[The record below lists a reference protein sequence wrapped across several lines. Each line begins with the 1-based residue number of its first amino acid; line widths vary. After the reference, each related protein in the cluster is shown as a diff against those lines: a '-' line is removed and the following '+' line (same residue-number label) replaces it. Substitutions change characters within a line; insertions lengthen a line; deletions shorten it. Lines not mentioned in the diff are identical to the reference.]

1 MKLINN
7 WINVGIIKLLFILF
21 SLILFSKPQF
31 SQTTLPNPVVFGSDS
46 NFPPYEFVN
55 ENGEPAGLN
64 IDLMK
69 AIADEMQ
76 FKVEFKLG
84 IWAEIKN
91 EFENN
96 KTIHVSDMFY
106 SEERDKK
113 FDYAIPHEVTY
124 DKIFVHKGNRQI
136 FSISDLANKNV
147 AVYAASTLEEYLIK
161 NHPEINLIPVKS
173 EPEALIMLSKGKC
186 DAAIIS
192 GILHIDVAKKYKLD
206 NIIDVGRPLN
216 PREFSFVVKERNSNL
231 LKIINLGMLR
241 LKENGKFV
249 EIQNKWFGEIDESW
263 ISKHLILIVSI
274 LLGIVILFGLIGISL
289 RFIIKQKTKELEFVN
304 SRLKFISSAK
314 ASRIDKLSP
323 KEQTTELLNN
333 LKDAFQV
340 DVCIVRIIENNEL
353 KLWGFV
359 GVDGNILSENIPL
372 NFGIGKKI
380 IDEKRAISV
389 TDWSLNENNFIDI
402 GKMPNSF
409 NFIAYAGAPLFIEDK
424 IIGIIGIYSN
434 KKNISFSEVDLE
446 HLQIVANQL
455 GISIE
460 NSILFEQNNH
470 QNELLI
476 EHIASRQKVEET
488 LKASEEKFKLAFHT
502 SPDSINITK
511 FDGTYVDIN
520 EGFTALSGFT
530 KEDVIGKTSN
540 ELNIWVDTKDRDKLV
555 NGLKTEGRYSNLEAK
570 FRMKNG
576 DIIIGLMSASVISLN
591 NVNHILTITRNITEI
606 KKAQEKLQESE
617 TRFRTAFENSAVGIC
632 LIATSGQFLQ
642 VNAKICQILGYYA
655 PELLSLT
662 FQEITHPDDISLSN
676 DFIIGLLKNENESI
690 NFEKRYLKK
699 NGEIIWAEVSSS
711 LLRDE
716 NNEPLYFITQIID
729 ITDRKVALLK
739 IREKDI
745 QFRKLSAHVPDL
757 IYQFTRSAD
766 GKYFVPIASEG
777 IINIFA
783 CKPEDVVDDFTP
795 IAKVIHPD
803 DMERVVETIEYS
815 ATNLSPFECEF
826 RVILPNKG
834 IQWILSRS
842 TPELLNNGGITWY
855 GFNTNITERKIA
867 IDEIKKLNET
877 LENRVIERTAQLE
890 AINKE
895 LESFSYSI
903 SHDLRAPLRSIDGF
917 SQAILE
923 DYYDLLDT
931 QGKNFLDRIRSSAQM
946 MARLIDDM
954 LKLSRVTRSPIKF
967 TQVNLSEI
975 AELIKNELQEQDT
988 ERKIEFIIAPN
999 MIDIADPTL
1008 IRAAI
1013 YNFFE
1018 NAWKFTSK
1026 KDEAKIEFGVVD
1038 NNENRVYFVK
1048 DNGAGFDMKYYEKLF
1063 ATFQRLHQQTEFS
1076 GTGIGLATVQRIIHR
1091 HNGLVWAE
1099 GKVDEGAIFY
1109 FTLNVYSEVN

>member
-1 MKLINN
+1 M
-7 WINVGIIKLLFILF
+7 LFPNPIL
-21 SLILFSKPQF
+21 SQSK
-31 SQTTLPNPVVFGSDS
+31 LPNPVVFGSDS
-46 NFPPYEFVN
+46 NFPPYEFLN
-55 ENGEPAGLN
+55 KNGEPAGLN

-69 AIADEMQ
+69 AIADEMK

-96 KTIHVSDMFY
+96 ETIHVSDMFY
-106 SEERDKK
+106 SEERDKL
-113 FDYAIPHEVTY
+113 FDYAIPHEITF

-161 NHPEINLIPVKS
+161 NHPEINLIPAVS

-206 NIIDVGRPLN
+206 NIIDVGRPLI
-216 PREFSFVVKERNSNL
+216 PREFSFVVKEGNSHL
-231 LKIINLGMLR
+231 LKIINVGMVR
-241 LKENGKFV
+241 IKENGKFN
-249 EIQNKWFGEIDESW
+249 EIYNKWFGENEESW
-263 ISKHLILIVSI
+263 ISTNLILIFSI
-274 LLGIVILFGLIGISL
+274 LIGIIVLFGIISISF
-289 RFIIKQKTKELEFVN
+289 RFIIKQKTKELEFAN
-304 SRLKFISSAK
+304 SRLKFISTTK

-323 KEQTTELLNN
+323 KEQTIELLTNVKN
-333 LKDAFQV
+333 AFQV
-340 DVCIVRIIENNEL
+340 DVCIVRIIENNKL
-353 KLWGFV
+353 KLFGFV
-359 GVDGNILSENIPL
+359 GVDGNTLPENIPL
-372 NFGIGKKI
+372 NYGLSKRIITEKK
-380 IDEKRAISV
+380 AISIPNWTV
-389 TDWSLNENNFIDI
+389 DNSIYKNNTAT
-402 GKMPNSF
+402 PF
-409 NFIAYAGAPLFIEDK
+409 NFITYAGAPLFIEDR

-434 KKNISFSEVDLE
+434 KQNHIFSEIDLE

-460 NSILFEQNNH
+460 NSLLFEQNSN
-470 QNELLI
+470 QKELLI
-476 EHIASRQKVEET
+476 EQITSRQKTEET
-488 LKASEEKFKLAFHT
+488 LKASEEKFKLAFET

-530 KEDVIGKTSN
+530 EEDAIGKTST

-591 NVNHILTITRNITEI
+591 NVDHILTITRNITEI

-617 TRFRTAFENSAVGIC
+617 TRFRTAFENSSVGIC
-632 LIATSGQFLQ
+632 LIATNGQFLQ

-655 PELLSLT
+655 PELLT
-662 FQEITHPDDISLSN
+662 FKFQQITHPDDISLSN
-676 DFIIGLLKNENESI
+676 EYLIGLLKNQNESI

-716 NNEPLYFITQIID
+716 NDEPIYFITQIID
-729 ITDRKVALLK
+729 STERKLALAK
-739 IREKDI
+739 VREKDI

-757 IYQFTRSAD
+757 IYQFTRSAE
-766 GKYFVPIASEG
+766 GNYFVPIASEG
-777 IINIFA
+777 IINIFG
-783 CKPEDVVDDFTP
+783 CKPEDVVNDFTA

-803 DMERVVETIEYS
+803 DMVRVVEAIEYS
-815 ATNLSPFECEF
+815 AANLSPFECEF
-826 RVILPNKG
+826 RVILPQKG
-834 IQWILSRS
+834 VQWILSRS
-842 TPELLNNGGITWY
+842 TPEPLKDGGVTWY
-855 GFNTNITERKIA
+855 GFNTNITERKLA

-877 LENRVIERTAQLE
+877 LENRVIERTSQLE

-975 AELIKNELQEQDT
+975 AESIKNELLEQDIN
-988 ERKIEFIIAPN
+988 RKVQFVIEPYIN
-999 MIDIADPTL
+999 EIADPTL

-1013 YNFFE
+1013 YNLFE

-1026 KDEAKIEFGVVD
+1026 KEEAKIEFGIVD
-1038 NNENRVYFVK
+1038 NNGNRAYFIK
-1048 DNGAGFDMKYYEKLF
+1048 DNGAGFDMKYSEKLF

-1076 GTGIGLATVQRIIHR
+1076 GTGIGLATVQRIIFR

-1109 FTLNVYSEVN
+1109 FTLNVQSEVN